1 MCCHPLHGVGDL
13 AGRAAQARTFKENY
27 LASQT
32 ERIDY
37 GRVPIVQGPGE
48 VLKTQERQTISFPK
62 ASIGVLFEVGLDELR
77 GCGSVACI
85 CHDHISFCC
94 GDCCGLGR
102 PLQRRTLSRA
112 HPSTELGQTFG
123 VPIMTPWDR
132 ANDTVEKN
140 AGDLRCGIDMELF

>member
-1 MCCHPLHGVGDL
+1 MCCCHPHGVGNL

-62 ASIGVLFEVGLDELR
+62 ATIGVPFEAGLNEFR
-77 GCGSVACI
+77 GCGRVACI
-85 CHDHISFCC
+85 CHGHIFLLLWW
-94 GDCCGLGR
+94 CCGLWCPVSIER
-102 PLQRRTLSRA
+102 YLVHIPPR
-112 HPSTELGQTFG
+112 
-123 VPIMTPWDR
+123 
-132 ANDTVEKN
+132 N
-140 AGDLRCGIDMELF
+140 